1 MCVYSVDRLV
11 LPIQDALGHKVD
23 ISFTCFVLGVLDYVA
38 ADALKV
44 AGNFIKNTRDRSQ
57 DNPRGGVIQERDLR
71 VSINVDQV
79 RILILLHVKR
89 FCKIE
94 QSSLSVVVWIK
105 NETESY
111 FCNSY
116 TFVHD
121 TMAEIFK
128 PYSFIVAYCN
138 SRFLKLHL

>member
-1 MCVYSVDRLV
+1 MCVYSVDTLV
-11 LPIQDALGHKVD
+11 LPIQEALGHKVD
-23 ISFTCFVLGVLDYVA
+23 MSFTCFVLGVLDYVA

-79 RILILLHVKR
+79 QLLHVKR

-94 QSSLSVVVWIK
+94 QFSLSIVVWIIK
-105 NETESY
+105 
-111 FCNSY
+111 
-116 TFVHD
+116 
-121 TMAEIFK
+121 MKLKAIFAIHIIPLFMTQWQK
-128 PYSFIVAYCN
+128 YSNLTV
-138 SRFLKLHL
+138 L